1 MPTRATWRNLEGLVP
16 GEASHSE
23 ADPEPGWDASPPSP
37 GVRGRA
43 WAHAVRGPGV
53 GDVWVT
59 RDALKVC
66 RTLWARWCID

>member
-43 WAHAVRGPGV
+43 WAHACAVRE
-53 GDVWVT
+53 
-59 RDALKVC
+59 
-66 RTLWARWCID
+66 WATSGSHGML